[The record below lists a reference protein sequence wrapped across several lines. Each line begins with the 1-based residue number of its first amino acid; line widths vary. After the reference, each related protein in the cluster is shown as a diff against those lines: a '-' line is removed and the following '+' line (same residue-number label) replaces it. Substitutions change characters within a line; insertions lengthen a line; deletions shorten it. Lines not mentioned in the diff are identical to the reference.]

1 MAMGLSIP
9 LTVVLAA
16 TPLPRVPE
24 IPLPEGTEGRHLQGV
39 MFIKLTHELR
49 AGPKEDGDTDMGQP
63 AAEGVAAALISQERE
78 LLSDGHAE

>member
-1 MAMGLSIP
+1 MGTSAA

-24 IPLPEGTEGRHLQGV
+24 IPLPEGTQGRQLQGV
-39 MFIKLTHELR
+39 VFLNLSEELR
-49 AGPKEDGDTDMGQP
+49 AGPKEDGDTDLGQP

-78 LLSDGHAE
+78 RSSDGHAE